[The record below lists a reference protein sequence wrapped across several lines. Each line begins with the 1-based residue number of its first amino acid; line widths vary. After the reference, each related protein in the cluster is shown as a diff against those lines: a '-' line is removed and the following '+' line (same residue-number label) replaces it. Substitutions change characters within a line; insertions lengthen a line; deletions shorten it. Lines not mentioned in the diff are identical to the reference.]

1 MVFPDHEYCSLDE
14 TKNHFFFLQSGKTVS
29 SPNGRQILQERQVTR
44 LVYPT
49 IS

>member
-1 MVFPDHEYCSLDE
+1 MNTAVWMRQE
-14 TKNHFFFLQSGKTVS
+14 TIFFFLQSGKTVS